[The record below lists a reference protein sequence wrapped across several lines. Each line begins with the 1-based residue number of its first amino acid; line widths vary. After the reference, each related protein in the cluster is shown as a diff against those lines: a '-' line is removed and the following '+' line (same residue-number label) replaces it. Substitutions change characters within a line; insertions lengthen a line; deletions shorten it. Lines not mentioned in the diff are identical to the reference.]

1 MKHRLSRYTHYFI
14 PNIGTLVL
22 MALLLFA
29 YRASA
34 APAPDPVAPPP
45 PSQPQTTPTAPD
57 VMPGTISYQCMLT
70 DAAGRPVNGKTDIV
84 FRLYDAPT
92 GGTKLWEEAHLGVSN
107 GVPVAN
113 GLCHVL
119 LGSLTPIP
127 AGVWSNANVYL
138 GVQVGSDTEMSPRE
152 IVGPVGAA
160 LSVIGEQPYYFTG
173 AFATPTEWMADVIFN
188 GNYARFCQAIGKTYS
203 RAEEL
208 QAHYTD
214 PIWDSTF
221 SGRGNGY
228 FYPGWYY
235 VGSRFALTDTHTY
248 GNGNVGDPYN
258 VWKYN
263 GGNGCC
269 MARNSW
275 TFERSAIIWCK

>member
-1 MKHRLSRYTHYFI
+1 MRRIFSSRWIRFFI

-22 MALLLFA
+22 IALLLFA

-34 APAPDPVAPPP
+34 APGSPPAAPDA
-45 PSQPQTTPTAPD
+45 A
-57 VMPGTISYQCMLT
+57 PGTISYQCMLT
-70 DAAGRPVNGKTDIV
+70 NAVGRPISGDTNIT
-84 FRLYDAPT
+84 FRLYAAPT
-92 GGTKLWEEAHLGVSN
+92 GGTALWTEAHTAAN
-107 GVPVAN
+107 AVPVSN

-127 AGVWSNANVYL
+127 ASVWNSANVYL
-138 GVQVGSDTEMSPRE
+138 GVQVGGDAEMTPRE
-152 IVGPVGAA
+152 SVSSVGSAM
-160 LSVIGEQPYYFTG
+160 SVSGEQPYYFSG

-203 RAEEL
+203 RADEL
-208 QAHYTD
+208 QSHYSE
-214 PIWDSTF
+214 PIWDNTF
-221 SGRGNGY
+221 NGRGNGY

-248 GNGNVGDPYN
+248 GNGNVDDPYN
-258 VWKYN
+258 VWMYN

-275 TFERSAIIWCK
+275 TFERSAIIWCKP